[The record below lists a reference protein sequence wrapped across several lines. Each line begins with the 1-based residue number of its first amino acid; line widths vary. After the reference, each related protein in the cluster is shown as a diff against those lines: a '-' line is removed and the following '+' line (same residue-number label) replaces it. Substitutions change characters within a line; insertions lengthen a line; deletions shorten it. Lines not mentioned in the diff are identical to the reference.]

1 MLELVGGKRK
11 YTTLKMGIVTLV
23 APIGGLSYGIHQ
35 FLLQI
40 LDTTFELGR

>member
-23 APIGGLSYGIHQ
+23 APIGGA
-35 FLLQI
+35 FLRDSSI
-40 LDTTFELGR
+40 SSPNP